1 MRQKKP
7 IKKEDFK
14 PKEHNN
20 SNPSLGPS
28 LGPNFLG
35 GVLQGF
41 SFGSGSAIAHNIF
54 GPKPQIID
62 EKEEKEK
69 CKFLLE
75 NYNRVCSNN
84 SILDNEIVE
93 KNCRKLYQEID
104 DICFSER

>member
-7 IKKEDFK
+7 IKIEEFK

-20 SNPSLGPS
+20 LNPSIAPS

-54 GPKPQIID
+54 GSKPQIID
-62 EKEEKEK
+62 EEKEK
-69 CKFLLE
+69 CKFILE
-75 NYNRVCSNN
+75 NYNRVCSINN
-84 SILDNEIVE
+84 LLDHETE
-93 KNCRKLYQEID
+93 EQTCRKLYKEIND
-104 DICFSER
+104 TCFTKR

>member
-7 IKKEDFK
+7 IKKEEFK

-20 SNPSLGPS
+20 LNPSIGPS
-28 LGPNFLG
+28 LGPDLLG
-35 GVLQGF
+35 GVFQGF

-54 GPKPQIID
+54 GSKPQIID

-69 CKFLLE
+69 CKFLFE

-84 SILDNEIVE
+84 NLLDNESIE
-93 KNCRKLYQEID
+93 KNCMKLYQEIK
-104 DICFSER
+104 DICFTNR

>member
-7 IKKEDFK
+7 IQKEEFK
-14 PKEHNN
+14 PKDHNN
-20 SNPSLGPS
+20 LNPS
-28 LGPNFLG
+28 LGPNFIG

-54 GPKPQIID
+54 GSKPQI
-62 EKEEKEK
+62 KEEKEK

-84 SILDNEIVE
+84 NILDNESVE
-93 KNCRKLYQEID
+93 KNCMKLYQEIN
-104 DICFSER
+104 DICLNER